1 MPRIRPSPGIP
12 PIYKGPPIL
21 EYIKE
26 LKRLPPRTGNGPL
39 SVLEK
44 LAILDGMRR
53 ELSVSQIASEYEMPL
68 DLVKEF
74 KSEILGDPLSIF
86 KLPVIRRF

>member
-12 PIYKGPPIL
+12 PIYKEPPIV
-21 EYIKE
+21 EEIKK

>member
-12 PIYKGPPIL
+12 PIYKEPPIW
-21 EYIKE
+21 EYIKK

-53 ELSVSQIASEYEMPL
+53 GLSVSRIASEYEMPL
-68 DLVKEF
+68 DLVKGF

-86 KLPVIRRF
+86 NLPVIRRF

>member
-1 MPRIRPSPGIP
+1 MPPTRQSTGIP
-12 PIYKGPPIL
+12 PIYKGPPIW
-21 EYIKE
+21 EDIKK
-26 LKRLPPRTGNGPL
+26 LKRLPPRTTKGPL

-68 DLVKEF
+68 DLVKGF

-86 KLPVIRRF
+86 NLPVIRRI

>member
-1 MPRIRPSPGIP
+1 MPRTRQSTGIP
-12 PIYKGPPIL
+12 PIYRGPPIW
-21 EYIKE
+21 EDIKK
-26 LKRLPPRTGNGPL
+26 LKRLPPRTGRGPL

-53 ELSVSQIASEYEMPL
+53 GLSVSQIASDYGMPL
-68 DLVKEF
+68 GSVKRF

-86 KLPVIRRF
+86 NLPVIRRF

>member
-12 PIYKGPPIL
+12 PIDKGPPIV
-21 EYIKE
+21 EEIKK

-39 SVLEK
+39 SELEK

-53 ELSVSQIASEYEMPL
+53 ELSVSRIASEYGMPL

-86 KLPVIRRF
+86 KLPVIRRL